1 MYRMIVCDFDKTL
14 IDDDLAIPISTVLTI
29 DEIRRKNYKF
39 TVATGR
45 GINYILD
52 YIKDVNFIDYIIS
65 LNGSY
70 IYDVINEKVIYEKS
84 ITKTIIKKI
93 ISKYKKNYKICL
105 YTDHSKCVLEN
116 ASNDEIIIRDITDF
130 LKNNKIYKVEIHTK
144 TSKQRKELKNQIDEM
159 NLNINTNLQEYT
171 KEDYLVEFTAN
182 NISKYTA
189 TIKISKKEK
198 IKNEEIIAIGD
209 SYNDI
214 ELIKNVGY
222 GVSMDN
228 AIKEV
233 KKVAKKNTLSN
244 NKKGVE
250 NILKEIFI
258 NKKEG

>member
-1 MYRMIVCDFDKTL
+1 MYKIVICDFDRTL
-14 IDDDLAIPISTVLTI
+14 VDDDLAIPISTVLTI
-29 DEIRRKNYKF
+29 DEIRRQDYKF

-45 GINYILD
+45 GLNYILD

-70 IYDVINEKVIYEKS
+70 IYDVINEEVIYEKA
-84 ITKTIIKKI
+84 ITKAIIKKI
-93 ISKYKKNYKICL
+93 ISKYKKDYKICL

-116 ASNDEIIIRDITDF
+116 AKNDEIIIRDITDF

-144 TSKQRKELKNQIDEM
+144 TSKERKELKNQIDEM
-159 NLNINTNLQEYT
+159 KLNINTSLQEYI

-189 TIKISKKEK
+189 TLKIAKKEK
-198 IKNEEIIAIGD
+198 IKKEEIIAIGD
-209 SYNDI
+209 NYNDI

-233 KKVAKKNTLSN
+233 KKVARKNTLSN
-244 NKKGVE
+244 NEKGVE
-250 NILKEIFI
+250 KVLKELFI